1 MFSFKPITEHLV
13 TILDQSNSN
22 QQHIRNQLAKYKSRW
37 NESLA
42 TNITIV
48 TSFDEAPIG
57 AVVIAPGYVKPSLH
71 HTVHQVTSI
80 NQMTHYDLRAAVI
93 KPKVNLVPI
102 EETLSILNSA
112 NSPVA
117 LDFEAGT
124 ALTKVEQQA
133 LEPTTHVDKL
143 LKNTVALSHPSL
155 TVITHLSFAFTETE
169 SYVVILDTED
179 KRNQIFNWIVS
190 TKLKQIWHNANFD
203 LYHVYYHTRKLPVDF
218 EDSQLMWS
226 TILNHTN
233 EQERLTGLKHLAK
246 KIYKNW
252 AIGSEKFGLEH
263 MYDQDVIEYAGID
276 TQATMYLYNE
286 ALAHPD
292 FQLTTKPVPLA
303 NIFPI
308 KFPKEFNP
316 GRRFF
321 YESVVKPTLRA
332 VIEMRAVGLPLDMEK
347 VYTLR
352 DDLDKVREEA
362 QQELNSNQLIEDFQ
376 KEVFTKAKANF
387 IQTTKEKQRQL
398 DYYLKPFNIDN
409 MDHRSYLMNYLSF
422 QYDLQYK
429 PDGLL
434 PDGTLKWTAKDVKLC
449 YDACQLPILRDI
461 LDKNIPED
469 SVIARAAMRMYATT
483 KANLYNKQYVDQ
495 LADLSGFT
503 IPEFNPGSNPQV
515 SQLFSK
521 HNLPPVAFSKE
532 TGEPSYGREALEIYE
547 QQIPPGPMLD
557 IIKSLLKISSVK
569 TTRTNFVEN
578 FLSYHINER
587 VYPSYKLWGTLS
599 FRPSGGGD
607 KKGVKSG
614 FINPLNQPA
623 TGSPQAKLVKK
634 CIAAPAGKILIA
646 ADLSSLEDRVI
657 ANISN
662 SKAKKDLILDGYD
675 GHLYHAAMYFRPQFI
690 ELLDAPKDIPH
701 TDLVR
706 MAMASD
712 LKEIKELR
720 QTSKGVTFG
729 ASYGAFPKKISE
741 SIGCSLEEGER
752 IFNAYHNDLYPE
764 ITDYREN
771 YILKSAKQH
780 GEIHMLLGASLRT
793 DNADKDIRTLNN
805 ASIQSFSAITL
816 VAGAQFTELTKSE
829 HKQDEAKIFNMVYDA
844 IYIEADLNP
853 YTIKWVNDNLI
864 PLMTQQYLE
873 NEDIPNAAE
882 CDIGFNLAETITLP
896 NNASI
901 EEIEEAL
908 TKLKEKHV

>member
-1 MFSFKPITEHLV
+1 MFSFKPITENLV
-13 TILDQSNSN
+13 TVLDQSNSN
-22 QQHIRNQLAKYKSRW
+22 QQHIRNQLANYKSRW
-37 NESLA
+37 GESLA
-42 TNITIV
+42 TNLTIIQ
-48 TSFDEAPIG
+48 SFNEAPEG
-57 AVVIAPGYVKPSLH
+57 ATVIAPSYIPASLH

-93 KPKVNLVPI
+93 KPKVNLVTKDEALELLTKHKGI
-102 EETLSILNSA
+102 
-112 NSPVA
+112 VA
-117 LDFEAGT
+117 LDFET
-124 ALTKVEQQA
+124 ATKLTKAEQ
-133 LEPTTHVDKL
+133 LELSEDTHENKL
-143 LKNTVALSHPSL
+143 LKNAVALSHPSL
-155 TVITHLSFAFTETE
+155 TVVTHLSFSFSETE

-179 KRNQIFNWIVS
+179 KRSSIFNWIVQ
-190 TKLKQIWHNANFD
+190 TTNKQVWHNANFD
-203 LYHVYYHTRKLPVDF
+203 LYHVYHHTGKYPQDV
-218 EDSQLMWS
+218 EDSQLMWA

-246 KIYKNW
+246 RIYKEW

-263 MYDQDVIEYAGID
+263 MYDQDVITYAGTD
-276 TQATMYLYNE
+276 TQSTMYLYNE

-292 FQLTTKPVPLA
+292 FQIQTKPVPLA

-308 KFPKEFNP
+308 KFPKEYNP

-321 YESVVKPTLRA
+321 YESVIKPILKSI
-332 VIEMRAVGLPLDMEK
+332 IEMRAVGLPLDMEK
-347 VYTLR
+347 VFTLR
-352 DDLDKVREEA
+352 DDLDKIRVEA
-362 QQELNSNQLIEDFQ
+362 QLELNSNPIIQEFQ
-376 KEVFTKAKANF
+376 AEAFQKAKASH

-398 DYYLKPFNIDN
+398 DYYLKPLSIDN

-422 QYDLQYK
+422 QHDLQYK
-429 PDGLL
+429 PEGLL

-449 YDACQLPILRDI
+449 YDKCQLPILTQI
-461 LDKNIPED
+461 LDKSIPID

-515 SQLFSK
+515 SALFQK
-521 HNLPPVAFSKE
+521 HNLPPVVFSKE
-532 TGEPSYGREALEIYE
+532 TNEPSYGREALEIYE
-547 QQIPPGPMLD
+547 QQLPEGPMID
-557 IIKSLLKISSVK
+557 VVKSLLKISAVK
-569 TTRTNFVEN
+569 TTRSNFVEN
-578 FLSYHINER
+578 FLNYHINER

-607 KKGVKSG
+607 KKGIKSG

-662 SKAKKDLILDGYD
+662 SKAKKDLILEGYD
-675 GHLYHAAMYFRPQFI
+675 GHLYHAAMYFRSEFI
-690 ELLDAPKDIPH
+690 KLLETSEDIPH
-701 TDLVR
+701 TELVR
-706 MAMASD
+706 LAMDSK
-712 LKEIKELR
+712 LPEIKELR
-720 QTSKGVTFG
+720 QISKGVTFG

-793 DNADKDIRTLNN
+793 NDANKDIRTLNN

-816 VAGAQFTELTKSE
+816 VAGAQFTELA
-829 HKQDEAKIFNMVYDA
+829 KQSNMHNKAKVFNMVYDA
-844 IYIEADLNP
+844 IYVEADNNP
-853 YTIKWVNDNLI
+853 ETIKWVNDNLI
-864 PLMTQQYLE
+864 PLMVQQYLE
-873 NEDIPNAAE
+873 QEDIPNAAE
-882 CDIGFNLAETITLP
+882 CDIGFNLAEMQTIP

-901 EEIEEAL
+901 EQIEETLA
-908 TKLKEKHV
+908 KLH